1 MQLHQ
6 HMVDSMVIRQINR
19 KQEAQKVV
27 QNKDMQTKYKRYILA
42 KGIQQNRILYLTHN
56 WRRQYGV

>member
-1 MQLHQ
+1 MQLQQ